1 MKICIVV
8 ARYNEDVS
16 WTKQFNN
23 NNNNKNIINQVN
35 VLIYNKGEK
44 LEDGYNVI
52 NLDNKG
58 REGHSYYKYI
68 IDNYYNLD
76 DYIIFLQG
84 NPFDHS
90 PNIIKNIYKYLNNK
104 FIFVDFNYLSEWII
118 DCNLN
123 GCIHHPEL
131 PLIPIY
137 NKLFN
142 IDKEEMAF
150 QFGAGAQFI
159 VSKNSILKRQI
170 SFFNKIVEL
179 LEYDINPIEGFV
191 MERFHKIIFTN
202 ID

>member
-16 WTKQFNN
+16 WTKQFN